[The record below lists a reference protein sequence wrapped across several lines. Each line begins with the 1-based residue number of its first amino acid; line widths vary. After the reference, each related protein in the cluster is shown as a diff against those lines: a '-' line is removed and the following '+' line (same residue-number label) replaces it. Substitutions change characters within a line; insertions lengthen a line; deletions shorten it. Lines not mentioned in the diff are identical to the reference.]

1 MMTIY
6 QTVRSNSLLL
16 LTVLFAVTNIDAQ
29 EKFISISTEA
39 AHITKDTEEWFN
51 ITGLRVG
58 LEYAFKKPYSLYIDY
73 GKLTYFEGDKSYPNG
88 MGILVDFTRGTITY
102 RIVRLGGY
110 VGFFDKGNVRIMLNL
125 GGSLRFR
132 QQPIHSNY
140 RWSPEYTNTN
150 QAYSR
155 TFYETS
161 KDVGT
166 VFGLI
171 CKYKINEETHIST
184 LINVENY
191 SNNYELSE
199 SYSLISNQ
207 FTIHFKF

>member
-6 QTVRSNSLLL
+6 QTVRSNFLLL

-51 ITGLRVG
+51 ITGLRVD
-58 LEYAFKKPYSLYIDY
+58 LEYAFKKPNSLYIDS
-73 GKLTYFEGDKSYPNG
+73 GKL
-88 MGILVDFTRGTITY
+88 R
-102 RIVRLGGY
+102 
-110 VGFFDKGNVRIMLNL
+110 
-125 GGSLRFR
+125 
-132 QQPIHSNY
+132 NY

-171 CKYKINEETHIST
+171 YKYKINEETHIST
-184 LINVENY
+184 SINVENY
-191 SNNYELSE
+191 SDNYELSE

-207 FTIHFKF
+207 FNYSL